1 MVIMMMMIPV
11 MAYYCGTMDKRTEHS
26 KYMHSILHGRKSSRH
41 ISSLEGY
48 EAMGTLGERSNKWE
62 IKKDNMKVTCF
73 SIKKT
78 VIPLINLSIE
88 VFLFL
93 FLFFLAQ

>member
-73 SIKKT
+73 SIKK
-78 VIPLINLSIE
+78 
-88 VFLFL
+88 
-93 FLFFLAQ
+93 Q